1 MRDFARIRKF
11 QEMFRPGLFSDNLRC
26 VHRARFGQVRNSMLM
41 GNRARAIYA
50 RRATRRALGI
60 GPNEPP
66 PFLHR
71 MAVIGYPP
79 GYTRPP
85 GSNLRPDLYV
95 RGDGN
100 QSSDAR
106 RAASVTF
113 VPVVITLA
121 MTYLQTNLQDKSSWA
136 PSTLKIVVDKAPP
149 EPEVP
154 DGPFEEPLP
163 VRSEL
168 FGPLLGMDRPID
180 AWARTRCM

>member
-1 MRDFARIRKF
+1 MAEGHSRA
-11 QEMFRPGLFSDNLRC
+11 
-26 VHRARFGQVRNSMLM
+26 VH
-41 GNRARAIYA
+41 A
-50 RRATRRALGI
+50 RRASRRALGI

-95 RGDGN
+95 RGDGH
-100 QSSDAR
+100 QARGVR
-106 RAASVTF
+106 RARIANGCTRWERSF
-113 VPVVITLA
+113 A
-121 MTYLQTNLQDKSSWA
+121 AHCLQTNLQDKASWT
-136 PSTLKIVVDKAPP
+136 PSTLKIVVDKPPP
-149 EPEVP
+149 EPEIP

-168 FGPLLGMDRPID
+168 FFGPRLATNLPTD
-180 AWARTRCM
+180 ARARAR